1 MKSEIFEHIF
11 KQNITP
17 LFKNGVQKR
26 CYVPFELAESCC
38 ECSEALLEV
47 KMQQS
52 ILALLLIQI
61 VFSFRRFSQVL
72 MGYWR
77 ERKNDLL
84 SRSNEVRL
92 SVNKL
97 GQNASQ

>member
-1 MKSEIFEHIF
+1 MVFRR
-11 KQNITP
+11 
-17 LFKNGVQKR
+17 GVI
-26 CYVPFELAESCC
+26 VPFELAESCC

-61 VFSFRRFSQVL
+61 VFSFRKFSQVL

-84 SRSNEVRL
+84 SRSNEGRL

-97 GQNASQ
+97 DQNASQ